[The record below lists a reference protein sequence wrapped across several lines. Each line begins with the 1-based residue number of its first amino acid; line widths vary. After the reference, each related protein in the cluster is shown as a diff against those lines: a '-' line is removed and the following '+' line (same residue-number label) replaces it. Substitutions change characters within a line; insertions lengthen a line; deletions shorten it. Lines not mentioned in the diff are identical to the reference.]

1 MSLTLLTSPEE
12 LREKFISMRTAQD
25 VADLLDIDLQCLIY
39 HLYILP
45 DYKRYVTF
53 EIPKKSGGMRTIS
66 APATALKII
75 QQKLNQVLQHV
86 YQQKPSVHG
95 FTLERSILTNAEMH
109 SKRRYIFNVDLKE
122 FFPSINFGRVRGLFI
137 FPPYNRDS
145 AVATILA
152 QICCFNNGL
161 PQGAPTSPIISNM
174 ICSRM
179 DRELQDV
186 AKQHQCNYTRY
197 ADDITF
203 STYVRD
209 FPSALARIA
218 SSGQV
223 EVGTD
228 LESIINNNGF
238 DINPNKVRLKTR
250 NQRQEV
256 TGLTTNQF
264 PNVRRKYVRQIRA
277 MLHAWEKFGLEAAEQ
292 EYLKRYNK
300 KHRGHFKQAPLF
312 KQVVKGKVEF
322 LGMIRG
328 KDNVIYLRLRGQL
341 ERLTLKR
348 DYAEVLAVAQGE
360 HMITISPDMAESR
373 SMVRSKTHIIFIEG
387 EQDSADREIYMA
399 AYPPSKYNISFV
411 PVGNTDMVRTMV
423 EQLNK
428 SLREYFDFK
437 ECFGIIDGDI
447 ECVQSAPEEGGILFR
462 LPVYHVE
469 NLLLDENKIL
479 EVTHSLMRPQ
489 CPYTA
494 VDEVLEDL
502 MKLVLSEVH
511 LRAYTRA
518 LLDARK
524 AKEAKHVHDA
534 VFKQRNISPK
544 IFEYN
549 EIEEEARR
557 LLESYVADGTWR
569 AKCKGRELL
578 KAYCGTHSLRYKQFR
593 NLLIDKLTS
602 PPKELS
608 EIMSHILK

>member
-341 ERLTLKR
+341 ERLLG
-348 DYAEVLAVAQGE
+348 VAQGE
-360 HMITISPDMAESR
+360 HMIAISADMAEPR
-373 SMVRSKTHIIFIEG
+373 RVGRSKTRIIFIEG
-387 EQDSADREIYMA
+387 EQYSADIEIYGA
-399 AYPPSKYNISFV
+399 AYPPSKHNIRFV
-411 PVGNTDMVRTMV
+411 PVGNSDTVRTMV
-423 EQLNK
+423 EQFNK
-428 SLREYFDFK
+428 SVREHIDFQK
-437 ECFGIIDGDI
+437 VFGIIDGDI
-447 ECVQSAPEEGGILFR
+447 ECVQSEPKEGESLFR

-479 EVTHSLMRPQ
+479 EVTRSLMGLQ
-489 CPYTA
+489 CPYTKA
-494 VDEVLEDL
+494 GEVLEDL
-502 MKLVLSEVH
+502 KKLVLLEAH
-511 LRAYTRA
+511 LRSYTGA

-524 AKEAKHVHDA
+524 AE
-534 VFKQRNISPK
+534 VFKQQIVSPK
-544 IFEYN
+544 KFEYN

-557 LLESYVADGTWR
+557 LLESSVADGTWR

-578 KAYCGTHSLRYKQFR
+578 KAYCGKHGLTYKYIR
-593 NLLIDKLTS
+593 NTLIDKLTA

-608 EIMSHILK
+608 EIMIHILK